1 MRIAWVRPFTKGY
14 SELEPINFKLNLKTG
29 DLIKYEREN
38 GSISIG
44 QIRSV
49 CDGKV
54 DSETRVI
61 AVYREEKY
69 ND

>member
-1 MRIAWVRPFTKGY
+1 MKIAWVRPFSKGY
-14 SELEPINFKLNLKTG
+14 AELEPINFKLNLSVN
-29 DLIKYEREN
+29 DVIKYKREN
-38 GSISIG
+38 GSVSVG

-49 CDGKV
+49 CDGQTDNKA
-54 DSETRVI
+54 RII

>member
-14 SELEPINFKLNLKTG
+14 SELEPINFKLNLSV
-29 DLIKYEREN
+29 DDMIKYQREN

-44 QIRSV
+44 QIRSI

-54 DSETRVI
+54 DGKTKI
-61 AVYREEKY
+61 IGVYREEKY